1 MSSLISRILK
11 NKHFNN
17 GVPFFLFIFGSAYAL
32 REFRSVRYDSE
43 LNPKANKYIKPEE
56 AFKDLDK
63 KQNKVQFAKSKNT
76 LDDDLEVYD
85 SKVDT
90 ENWEQVRGPRP
101 WEAGSIPQREA
112 KRFNHSPSVQELTRQ
127 S

>member
-1 MSSLISRILK
+1 M
-11 NKHFNN
+11 
-17 GVPFFLFIFGSAYAL
+17 
-32 REFRSVRYDSE
+32 RYDSE

-63 KQNKVQFAKSKNT
+63 KQDKVQFAKSENT

-85 SKVDT
+85 AKVDT
-90 ENWEQVRGPRP
+90 DNWEQVRGPRP
-101 WEAGSIPQREA
+101 WEAGSIPQREV
-112 KRFNHSPSVQELTRQ
+112 KRFQHSPSVKELIQQ